1 MQGGVVDYW
10 MFNCQQDNRFDLAM
24 MSLKVNYVQLCLFW
38 AYFIY
43 YCEDG
48 HWPPPFKIKIHQ
60 GGGSLPAGSRA

>member
-1 MQGGVVDYW
+1 MIGCLIY
-10 MFNCQQDNRFDLAM
+10 QQDNRLDLAM

-60 GGGSLPAGSRA
+60 GGGPSRPGRVRENEP

>member
-1 MQGGVVDYW
+1 
-10 MFNCQQDNRFDLAM
+10 M

-48 HWPPPFKIKIHQ
+48 HWSPPFKIKIHQ
-60 GGGSLPAGSRA
+60 GGGPSRPGRVRENEPWKNETDWRDIQIFY

>member
-1 MQGGVVDYW
+1 
-10 MFNCQQDNRFDLAM
+10 M

-60 GGGSLPAGSRA
+60 GGGGPSRPGRVREYEPWKNETDWRDIQIFY

>member
-1 MQGGVVDYW
+1 
-10 MFNCQQDNRFDLAM
+10 M
-24 MSLKVNYVQLCLFW
+24 MSLKVNYVHLCLFW

-60 GGGSLPAGSRA
+60 GGGPSRPGRVRENEP

>member
-1 MQGGVVDYW
+1 
-10 MFNCQQDNRFDLAM
+10 M

-60 GGGSLPAGSRA
+60 GGVPPGRVACVRTSHERTRQIDETFKYFINLA